1 MTLQVEILESSFE
14 KIKPQANEF
23 VSSFYNH
30 LFTDYPEAKP
40 LFEGTDMEKQGGKLL
55 QSLVLV
61 IENLRK
67 PDALSNALKGLGARH
82 VKYGALPEHY
92 PLVGATLLKTFDEY
106 LGDAWTE
113 EVQTAWVD
121 AYGAITTIMLDG
133 ADYSE
138 ADVQLKPEAP
148 PNDSGLQVELLETSF
163 AQVKPVANEFADRF
177 YENLFTDYPAAQPLF
192 ANTDIKQQSKKLLQS
207 LVLVVENLRKP
218 DALGDALTGL
228 GARHVQYGAL
238 PEHYPLVGNT
248 LLKTFGQFLGPA
260 WTDEVQQAWVDA
272 YGAISTIMLDGADY
286 SEADIQLEPET
297 PASPDDSGLQVE
309 LLETSFAQVKP
320 VANEF
325 ADRFYENL
333 FTDYPAAQPLFANT
347 DIKQQSKKLL
357 QSLVLVVENLRKPD
371 ALGDALTGLGA
382 RHVKYGAL
390 PEHYPL
396 VGNTL
401 LKTFEEFLGSAWTDE
416 VKQAWVD
423 AYGAIS
429 TIMLDGADYSQAD
442 LDLNSAPPASS
453 SPSSFSSEAAETDR
467 PTGLLLGL
475 AGGGIVAVIIAI
487 LLV

>member
-1 MTLQVEILESSFE
+1 MALQVELLENSFE
-14 KIKPQANEF
+14 KVKPQANEF
-23 VSSFYNH
+23 VASFYNH
-30 LFTDYPEAKP
+30 LFTDYPEAQP

-92 PLVGATLLKTFDEY
+92 PLVGATLLKTFEQY
-106 LGDAWTE
+106 LGEAWTE

-138 ADVQLKPEAP
+138 AEVQLKSEATAP
-148 PNDSGLQVELLETSF
+148 PADSGLQVELLETSF
-163 AQVKPVANEFADRF
+163 AQVKPVATEFADRF
-177 YENLFTDYPAAQPLF
+177 YDNLFTDYPAAKPLF

-218 DALGDALTGL
+218 DVLGDAL
-228 GARHVQYGAL
+228 Q
-238 PEHYPLVGNT
+238 
-248 LLKTFGQFLGPA
+248 
-260 WTDEVQQAWVDA
+260 
-272 YGAISTIMLDGADY
+272 
-286 SEADIQLEPET
+286 
-297 PASPDDSGLQVE
+297 
-309 LLETSFAQVKP
+309 
-320 VANEF
+320 
-325 ADRFYENL
+325 
-333 FTDYPAAQPLFANT
+333 
-347 DIKQQSKKLL
+347 
-357 QSLVLVVENLRKPD
+357 
-371 ALGDALTGLGA
+371 GLGA

-401 LKTFEEFLGSAWTDE
+401 LKTFEQFLGPAWTDD
-416 VKQAWVD
+416 VKKAWID

-429 TIMLDGADYSQAD
+429 TIMLDGADYSEAA
-442 LDLNSAPPASS
+442 LDLNAAQPAQ
-453 SPSSFSSEAAETDR
+453 PNPISSEVSEIVESDR

-475 AGGGIVAVIIAI
+475 AGGGIIAVIIAI

>member
-1 MTLQVEILESSFE
+1 MALQVELLENSFE
-14 KIKPQANEF
+14 KVKPQANEF
-23 VSSFYNH
+23 VASFYHH
-30 LFTDYPEAKP
+30 LFTDYPEAQP

-92 PLVGATLLKTFDEY
+92 PLVGATLLKTFEQY
-106 LGDAWTE
+106 LGEAWTE

-138 ADVQLKPEAP
+138 AEVQLKSEATAP
-148 PNDSGLQVELLETSF
+148 PADSGLQVELLETSF
-163 AQVKPVANEFADRF
+163 AQVKPVATEFADRF
-177 YENLFTDYPAAQPLF
+177 YDNLFTDYPAAKPLF

-218 DALGDALTGL
+218 DVLGDAL
-228 GARHVQYGAL
+228 Q
-238 PEHYPLVGNT
+238 
-248 LLKTFGQFLGPA
+248 
-260 WTDEVQQAWVDA
+260 
-272 YGAISTIMLDGADY
+272 
-286 SEADIQLEPET
+286 
-297 PASPDDSGLQVE
+297 
-309 LLETSFAQVKP
+309 
-320 VANEF
+320 
-325 ADRFYENL
+325 
-333 FTDYPAAQPLFANT
+333 
-347 DIKQQSKKLL
+347 
-357 QSLVLVVENLRKPD
+357 
-371 ALGDALTGLGA
+371 GLGA

-401 LKTFEEFLGSAWTDE
+401 LKTFEQFLGPAWTDD
-416 VKQAWVD
+416 VKQAWID

-429 TIMLDGADYSQAD
+429 TIMLDGADYSEAA
-442 LDLNSAPPASS
+442 LDLNAAQPAQ
-453 SPSSFSSEAAETDR
+453 PNPISSEVSEIVESDR

-475 AGGGIVAVIIAI
+475 AGGGIIAVIIAI

>member
-14 KIKPQANEF
+14 KVKPQANEF

-30 LFTDYPEAKP
+30 LFTDYPEAQP

-67 PDALSNALKGLGARH
+67 PDALGNALKGLGARH

-92 PLVGATLLKTFDEY
+92 PLVGATLLKTFEQY

-148 PNDSGLQVELLETSF
+148 PTE
-163 AQVKPVANEFADRF
+163 
-177 YENLFTDYPAAQPLF
+177 
-192 ANTDIKQQSKKLLQS
+192 
-207 LVLVVENLRKP
+207 
-218 DALGDALTGL
+218 
-228 GARHVQYGAL
+228 
-238 PEHYPLVGNT
+238 
-248 LLKTFGQFLGPA
+248 
-260 WTDEVQQAWVDA
+260 
-272 YGAISTIMLDGADY
+272 
-286 SEADIQLEPET
+286 
-297 PASPDDSGLQVE
+297 SGLQVE

-401 LKTFEEFLGSAWTDE
+401 LKTFEEFLGTAWTDD

-429 TIMLDGADYSQAD
+429 TIMLDGADYSKAD
-442 LDLNSAPPASS
+442 LDLNSASPAVA
-453 SPSSFSSEAAETDR
+453 SPSSFSSEVSEPER

-475 AGGGIVAVIIAI
+475 AGGGIIAVIIAI

>member
-1 MTLQVEILESSFE
+1 MALQVELLENSFE
-14 KIKPQANEF
+14 KVKPQANEF
-23 VSSFYNH
+23 VASFYHH
-30 LFTDYPEAKP
+30 LFTDYPEAQP

-92 PLVGATLLKTFDEY
+92 PLVGATLLKTFEQY
-106 LGDAWTE
+106 LGEAWTE

-138 ADVQLKPEAP
+138 AEVQLKSEATAP
-148 PNDSGLQVELLETSF
+148 PADSGLQVELLETSF
-163 AQVKPVANEFADRF
+163 AQVKPVATEFADRF
-177 YENLFTDYPAAQPLF
+177 YDNLFTDYPAAKPLF

-218 DALGDALTGL
+218 DVLGDAL
-228 GARHVQYGAL
+228 Q
-238 PEHYPLVGNT
+238 
-248 LLKTFGQFLGPA
+248 
-260 WTDEVQQAWVDA
+260 
-272 YGAISTIMLDGADY
+272 
-286 SEADIQLEPET
+286 
-297 PASPDDSGLQVE
+297 
-309 LLETSFAQVKP
+309 
-320 VANEF
+320 
-325 ADRFYENL
+325 
-333 FTDYPAAQPLFANT
+333 
-347 DIKQQSKKLL
+347 
-357 QSLVLVVENLRKPD
+357 
-371 ALGDALTGLGA
+371 GLGA

-401 LKTFEEFLGSAWTDE
+401 LKTFEQFLGPAWTDD
-416 VKQAWVD
+416 VKKAWID

-429 TIMLDGADYSQAD
+429 TIMLDGADYSEAA
-442 LDLNSAPPASS
+442 LDLNAAQPAQ
-453 SPSSFSSEAAETDR
+453 PNPISSEVSEIVESDR

-475 AGGGIVAVIIAI
+475 AGGGIIAVIIAI

>member
-228 GARHVQYGAL
+228 GARHV
-238 PEHYPLVGNT
+238 
-248 LLKTFGQFLGPA
+248 
-260 WTDEVQQAWVDA
+260 
-272 YGAISTIMLDGADY
+272 
-286 SEADIQLEPET
+286 
-297 PASPDDSGLQVE
+297 
-309 LLETSFAQVKP
+309 
-320 VANEF
+320 
-325 ADRFYENL
+325 
-333 FTDYPAAQPLFANT
+333 
-347 DIKQQSKKLL
+347 
-357 QSLVLVVENLRKPD
+357 
-371 ALGDALTGLGA
+371 
-382 RHVKYGAL
+382 KYGAL

>member
-1 MTLQVEILESSFE
+1 MTLQVEILERSFE
-14 KIKPQANEF
+14 QVKPQANEF

-30 LFTDYPEAKP
+30 LFTDYPEAQP

-92 PLVGATLLKTFDEY
+92 PLVGATLLKTFEQY

-148 PNDSGLQVELLETSF
+148 PT
-163 AQVKPVANEFADRF
+163 
-177 YENLFTDYPAAQPLF
+177 
-192 ANTDIKQQSKKLLQS
+192 
-207 LVLVVENLRKP
+207 
-218 DALGDALTGL
+218 
-228 GARHVQYGAL
+228 
-238 PEHYPLVGNT
+238 
-248 LLKTFGQFLGPA
+248 
-260 WTDEVQQAWVDA
+260 
-272 YGAISTIMLDGADY
+272 
-286 SEADIQLEPET
+286 
-297 PASPDDSGLQVE
+297 DSGLQVE

-401 LKTFEEFLGSAWTDE
+401 LKTFEEFLGAAWTDE
-416 VKQAWVD
+416 VKQAWID

-429 TIMLDGADYSQAD
+429 TIMLDGADYAQED
-442 LDLNSAPPASS
+442 LALTSAPPASS
-453 SPSSFSSEAAETDR
+453 TPSSFSSEAAEPER

-475 AGGGIVAVIIAI
+475 AGGGIIAVIIAI

>member
-1 MTLQVEILESSFE
+1 MALQVELLENSFE
-14 KIKPQANEF
+14 KVKPQANEF
-23 VSSFYNH
+23 VASFYNH
-30 LFTDYPEAKP
+30 LFTDYPEAQP

-92 PLVGATLLKTFDEY
+92 PLVGATLLKTFEQY
-106 LGDAWTE
+106 LGEAWTE

-138 ADVQLKPEAP
+138 AEVQLKSDATAP
-148 PNDSGLQVELLETSF
+148 PTDSGLQVELLETSF
-163 AQVKPVANEFADRF
+163 AQVKPVATEFADRF
-177 YENLFTDYPAAQPLF
+177 YDNLFTDYPAAKPLF

-218 DALGDALTGL
+218 DVLGDAL
-228 GARHVQYGAL
+228 Q
-238 PEHYPLVGNT
+238 
-248 LLKTFGQFLGPA
+248 
-260 WTDEVQQAWVDA
+260 
-272 YGAISTIMLDGADY
+272 
-286 SEADIQLEPET
+286 
-297 PASPDDSGLQVE
+297 
-309 LLETSFAQVKP
+309 
-320 VANEF
+320 
-325 ADRFYENL
+325 
-333 FTDYPAAQPLFANT
+333 
-347 DIKQQSKKLL
+347 
-357 QSLVLVVENLRKPD
+357 
-371 ALGDALTGLGA
+371 GLGA

-401 LKTFEEFLGSAWTDE
+401 LKTFEQFLGTAWTDD

-429 TIMLDGADYSQAD
+429 TIMLEGADYSEAD
-442 LDLNSAPPASS
+442 INLNSAPPAQPE
-453 SPSSFSSEAAETDR
+453 PSMVASEISETER

-475 AGGGIVAVIIAI
+475 AGGGIIAVIIAI